1 MLIRSKHVFVALL
14 IVGLSFASYA
24 EVPLETNF
32 QMKAEVK
39 DMRMAMERLHFS
51 KKLVNNGELEQLI
64 VNYMERLDFNYLYFL
79 KTDKLL
85 WQQRFGKTLKNTYL
99 DKNELYPAFYIF
111 NTFESRI
118 SERLEWTKTF
128 LENDIDLFAPDD
140 YVINDDDATWPNTR
154 IVSDQMWER
163 RLKNEILN
171 EIIPDIREEIDQ
183 HFEDIEVPDLTYDLL
198 DGMIGEEKRNELIGE
213 AKTKILERYDR
224 WYKRIDETK
233 QAEVQ
238 EDFLTEL
245 AQLYDPHS
253 NFMSPDTSEEF
264 GISISNEL
272 IGIGAV
278 LSDENGYC
286 KIQELVDNG
295 PAKKSREIETGDT
308 IIGVA
313 QGRNDFEDIIGKRL
327 RDIVRLIR
335 GKEDSIVRLKIL
347 PATSPKE
354 EKIVSIIRKRI
365 KLEERLASAEL
376 FFVPTVDRQIPI
388 GVITLPNFYGP
399 TSGNPLSTRASED
412 IDTLINKLK
421 SHNVEGIILDLR
433 NNGGG
438 LLEEAINITGLFI
451 SSGPVVKVK
460 SRSGEVN
467 VNRDYDPS
475 ISWEGPLAVLTS
487 RYSAS
492 ASEIVAGALQYYK
505 RALIIGN
512 ESTHGKGTVQTTFA
526 LPISIYDLYRGR
538 DNMFARPSFLERV
551 GRLIPTRKNQN
562 GIPSMAKIT
571 IAKYYLPDGSSTQLR
586 GVLSDIALPGISDFL
601 PIRESDLENPLS
613 WDNIDG
619 QPIESDE
626 LVLNSYPYLQS
637 SLIEV
642 LNERSKTRRES
653 LEEFHYL
660 TESIFTFKERYDRN
674 TIPLGL
680 IERINLIYRDKQKG
694 KELEEVAEHL
704 DHFAFESIP
713 IPLKEKV
720 PEEPVAIEEA
730 VIIEEPVAT
739 TDVITEPVESGG
751 EVVAENE
758 AEKVEDIDEAE
769 EKKPDLD
776 IHLRETM
783 RIVGDWIQL
792 ENFINSGSDHRQ
804 VAIHTLQE
812 EFQKFDFLGKYP
824 NEKAERSTN

>member
-1 MLIRSKHVFVALL
+1 MLTRLKQFTVTLVTI
-14 IVGLSFASYA
+14 GLFAVSYA
-24 EVPLETNF
+24 EVPLETSP

-39 DMRMAMERLHFS
+39 DMKTAMERLHFS
-51 KKLVNNGELEQLI
+51 KKHVSDEELEQLVI
-64 VNYMERLDFNYLYFL
+64 NYMERLDFNHLYFL

-111 NTFESRI
+111 NTFENRI
-118 SERLEWTKTF
+118 SERLEWTKHY
-128 LENDIDLFAPDD
+128 LANEIDLLAPDL
-140 YVINDDDATWPNTR
+140 YVLNDEDATWPSTEMEA
-154 IVSDQMWER
+154 DQLWER

-171 EIIPDIREEIDQ
+171 EIIPDIREEIDE
-183 HFEDIEVPDLTYDLL
+183 HFKDQEIPELSFEIL
-198 DGMIGEEKRNELIGE
+198 DSVVGQEKRHELVAE
-213 AKTKILERYDR
+213 AKTKILERYER

-253 NFMSPDTSEEF
+253 TFMSPDTSEEF
-264 GISISNEL
+264 EIAISNEL

-278 LSDENGYC
+278 LSDDNGYC
-286 KIQELVDNG
+286 KIQELVENG
-295 PAKKSREIETGDT
+295 PAMKSNEIDPGDT
-308 IIGVA
+308 IVGVA
-313 QGRNDFEDIIGKRL
+313 QGRGEFVDVVGKRL

-335 GKEDSIVRLKIL
+335 GKENSVVRLKIQ
-347 PATSPKE
+347 PENGPVT

-365 KLEERLASAEL
+365 KLEEKLASAEL
-376 FFVPTVDRQIPI
+376 YYAPVEDRQIPI

-399 TSGNPLSTRASED
+399 TQDNPLSTRASED
-412 IDTLINKLK
+412 VNKLITK
-421 SHNVEGIILDLR
+421 LKDHHVEGIVLDLR

-460 SRSGEVN
+460 NRTGDVDVN
-467 VNRDYDPS
+467 LDYDPR

-526 LPISIYDLYRGR
+526 LPISIYHYYSGR
-538 DNMFARPSFLERV
+538 DDMYRNPTFLERV
-551 GRLIPTRKNQN
+551 SRILPVSRDGP
-562 GIPSMAKIT
+562 PSMAKIT
-571 IAKYYLPDGSSTQLR
+571 IGKYYLPDGSSTQLR
-586 GVLSDIALPGISDFL
+586 GVLSDISLPSISDFL

-619 QPIESDE
+619 SPITTTE
-626 LVLNSYPYLQS
+626 LLKEHYPYLES
-637 SLIEV
+637 NLIEL
-642 LNERSKTRRES
+642 LNERSKARMQS

-660 TESIFTFKERYDRN
+660 TESIDTFKERYDRD
-674 TIPLGL
+674 TLPLSL
-680 IERINLIYRDKQKG
+680 LDRINLIYHDKKRG
-694 KELEEVAEHL
+694 KELDDFAREL
-704 DHFAFESIP
+704 DRYAFDSIK
-713 IPLKEKV
+713 IPLK
-720 PEEPVAIEEA
+720 
-730 VIIEEPVAT
+730 
-739 TDVITEPVESGG
+739 
-751 EVVAENE
+751 
-758 AEKVEDIDEAE
+758 DEAE
-769 EKKPDLD
+769 EEESVVAPEPEQEPEIAQVEEAPEGDTVADNEATEEVEEDSEEEDVPKVD
-776 IHLRETM
+776 IHLRETL

-792 ENFINSGSDHRQ
+792 EHLLDSNDSRQ
-804 VAIHTLQE
+804 IALHTLEE
-812 EFQKFDFLGKYP
+812 EFKNEDFLENYP
-824 NEKAERSTN
+824 EKEVESVAN